1 MWASEGGRVRG
12 SGQQRREMGG
22 QSVGKGTHRGSDTQ
36 GTNKKKRR
44 GRWTMTRKEG
54 GGGREQRK
62 IATRGEK
69 KSLPKKDIADGSLF
83 QKHRCMFS
91 QAAKI
96 CTV

>member
-1 MWASEGGRVRG
+1 MGKRRRTSSGFRTAAEGDGGAECGERNT
-12 SGQQRREMGG
+12 QRQRHPGDK
-22 QSVGKGTHRGSDTQ
+22 Q
-36 GTNKKKRR
+36 KKKREMDDDKKR
-44 GRWTMTRKEG
+44 RRRRK
-54 GGGREQRK
+54 R
-62 IATRGEK
+62 ATENSNKREK